1 MSSMP
6 DEILNMIFS
15 FLPIHHKLPIC
26 KKYNNE
32 AKNIMKCNSD
42 KIVKWYKSK
51 RLKIEHIENCN
62 SIKEVIRFL
71 IVNEKRPKYSMYL
84 LERIINWYY
93 MFYNRLVYE
102 SGRKRTVRGAIIDS
116 NLFCEFFNVQP
127 HQFIDFYM
135 YDNDFNPIMYCN
147 YIFTEKI
154 KNKIEKLKNK
164 RSPRIVKK
172 TKQKNFKKISKMNRN
187 ISFSKNNI
195 K

>member
-1 MSSMP
+1 MSSIP

-15 FLPIHHKLPIC
+15 FLPIHHKLRIC
-26 KKYNNE
+26 KEYNKE

-71 IVNEKRPKYSMYL
+71 IVNEKRPKYSLYL
-84 LERIINWYY
+84 PERIMNWYH
-93 MFYNRLVYE
+93 MFYNMIIF
-102 SGRKRTVRGAIIDS
+102 SIRKKTVRCAIIDS
-116 NLFCEFFNVQP
+116 NWFCEFFNIQP

-135 YDNDFNPIMYCN
+135 YDNYFNPIMYYN
-147 YIFTEKI
+147 FIFSVKI

-187 ISFSKNNI
+187 ISFSKKNI